1 MRLTNP
7 AHLVLAGGGHSHAL
21 VLLDWCMHPQRR
33 PAGLIT
39 LVNRQSSTLYS
50 GMIPGL
56 IAGHYKR
63 SEVSIDLRRLCD
75 RAGVSLVIAEINGV
89 DVMQQQ
95 LQLLNRPA
103 LSFSQLSINVG
114 GDTQPGSL
122 QAIKPLEPALET
134 LDDNQDPSS
143 TPFQLLGSGLAAMEV
158 ALALRQRWPKRRIQ
172 LLHRPETVP
181 SQLLSSLSQV
191 NIEALPNSAL
201 NPSGPGLRCTGI
213 QAPEWLS
220 SSGLP

>member
-75 RAGVSLVIAEINGV
+75 RAGVSLVIAEITGV

-114 GDTQPGSL
+114 GDTRPGSL

-134 LDDNQDPSS
+134 LDDDQDPILNSLPTAWQRPGS
-143 TPFQLLGSGLAAMEV
+143 HGGGLGVAA
-158 ALALRQRWPKRRIQ
+158 ALAQAQAATPASARNGTEPA
-172 LLHRPETVP
+172 
-181 SQLLSSLSQV
+181 
-191 NIEALPNSAL
+191 ALQPQ
-201 NPSGPGLRCTGI
+201 PG
-213 QAPEWLS
+213 QY
-220 SSGLP
+220 